1 MSDAPSSN
9 ESWSVPC
16 EGCGA
21 RLEYAP
27 GTEVLECPYC
37 GNRQAIVRTGGEI
50 REYRLD
56 AALAEHTRTRLDDLL
71 PSGQAVSCEN
81 CSAITVLEHQA
92 DRCPYCDSPV
102 VVDLEAGKA
111 AIYAPESV
119 LPFGLDRNAAKQAFR
134 RWVKGLWF
142 APNDLWKRARAE
154 AIDGVYLPYW
164 TFDSRTATRY
174 TGQRGEHYWVT
185 EHYTDAEGQRRS
197 RQVRRTRW
205 YPATGTVRV
214 DFDDLLIC
222 ATRSLPDKLIYALE
236 PWDLGH
242 LRPFAPAYLS
252 GFLAE
257 RYRVE
262 LNEGFDIADQR
273 MRPRIRTSIH
283 AAIGGDEQRINSMD
297 VAHSDVHFKHLL
309 LPLWISSFRYR
320 RRVYRFIV
328 NARTG
333 EVAGERPWSW
343 LKITL
348 AVIAVLVLLGLGLGL
363 AQR

>member
-9 ESWSVPC
+9 EPWSVPC

-27 GTEVLECPYC
+27 GTEALACPYC
-37 GNRQAIVRTGGEI
+37 GQRQAIAPSGEPI

-56 AALAEHTRTRLDDLL
+56 DALAEHATTRLEDLL
-71 PSGQAVSCEN
+71 PSGHAVTCEN
-81 CSAITVLEHQA
+81 CSATTVLDHQA

-102 VVDLEAGKA
+102 VLDEDAGSEA
-111 AIYAPESV
+111 IFTPESV
-119 LPFGLDRNAAKQAFR
+119 LPFALDRAAAKESFR

-142 APNDLWKRARAE
+142 APNDLWSRARAE
-154 AIDGVYLPYW
+154 AVDGVYLPYW
-164 TFDSRTATRY
+164 TFDSRTTTRY

-185 EHYTDAEGQRRS
+185 EHYTDGQGQRRS
-197 RQVRRTRW
+197 RQVRKTRW
-205 YPATGTVRV
+205 YPAAGTVFV
-214 DFDDLLIC
+214 AFDDLLVC

-236 PWDLGH
+236 PWDLEA

-252 GFLAE
+252 GFVAE

-262 LNEGFDIADQR
+262 LEEGFGIADRR
-273 MRPRIRTSIH
+273 MRPRIRATIH
-283 AAIGGDEQRINSMD
+283 ADIGGDEQRISGMD
-297 VAHSDVHFKHLL
+297 VAHDDVHFKHLL

-320 RRVYRFIV
+320 RKVYRFIV

-343 LKITL
+343 VKITL
-348 AVIAVLVLLGLGLGL
+348 AVVTALVLLGAGFMLS
-363 AQR
+363 QR